1 MINKNNIK
9 VGVPGKVLAGD
20 DIGSWVRIDDD
31 SENTGGFLIH
41 VSPNPDYTGG
51 SEDWVEN
58 YEDLV
63 GYFEESGWEI
73 IWSIASDPTNP

>member
-9 VGVPGKVLAGD
+9 VGVLGKVLAGD

-41 VSPNPDYTGG
+41 VSPNPDWTGG
-51 SEDWVEN
+51 GVDWGV
-58 YEDLV
+58 
-63 GYFEESGWEI
+63 
-73 IWSIASDPTNP
+73 